1 MRLLL
6 PNVLLAELFLERN
19 ETRESVFEFFDFLN
33 FFSVLLSFSPFKDED
48 ESFKAAIHNNTRFII
63 NTTIFSSKKH
73 FKNYTTT
80 LSLSLSLCSAISMC
94 LFIIYSNRSNG
105 NDDF

>member
-1 MRLLL
+1 M
-6 PNVLLAELFLERN
+6 F
-19 ETRESVFEFFDFLN
+19 FEFFDFLN

-80 LSLSLSLCSAISMC
+80 LSLSLCSAISMC